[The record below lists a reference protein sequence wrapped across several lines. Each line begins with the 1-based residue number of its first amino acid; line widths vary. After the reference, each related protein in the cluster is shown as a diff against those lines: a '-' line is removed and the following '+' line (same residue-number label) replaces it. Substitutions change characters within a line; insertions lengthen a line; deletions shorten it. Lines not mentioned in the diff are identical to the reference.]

1 MKITT
6 DNSNGHNDTDGH
18 EMVYP
23 QSWSIVLRNNETRQL
38 VLYDKE
44 SHTVT
49 VKSLQLVPR
58 EQQMHRQSFF
68 DSTAEDTSG
77 NGMEPGPTHCA
88 VDGRSSDVS
97 TCPLCRQPLQHNI
110 SNTQRP
116 PGSGSQTQ
124 YTDPSSSDKSFI
136 DADYFWMLSRLDR
149 PAIEPPTRVMAR
161 QSIQPIPRLAK
172 PNLSISNTPAF
183 TADDIPFSSSAF
195 PASPISG
202 LDNTESINGIGMQ
215 RQKSSHLNS
224 DSFNQ
229 GYYDR
234 FFVEEKKLGRGQ
246 RGSVFLCQH
255 VLDKVP
261 LGQFAVKAIP
271 VGTSHTWLVR
281 MLKEVHLLERLK
293 HINIIEYKHAWLE
306 YRQLTLFGPSIP
318 CLFILM
324 ELANGGSLEEYL
336 HIQWDPMSCDDKSKE
351 NETNHKQKM
360 SFKAKV
366 AARRFR
372 RSIGSSP
379 PGRSESLASAMSS
392 SNLDWNDTEHNE
404 STHTWPPQSLSDLA
418 SQQIGQTRDTS
429 DDASTFIHGGIGV
442 GLDGKKVRYLTEK
455 VIRSLFLDI
464 CHGLE
469 HLHRHGIIHRDLKPP
484 NLLLRYAD
492 EHRNG
497 IPRVLISDFG
507 ECEVISDA
515 MERERTG
522 ATGTLEFMPPELLHK
537 DVCGQYLPNHS
548 LKADIWSLGVVL
560 YYLCYSS
567 VPYVQVD
574 DVDQLKEDIINFK
587 SVRFPESGNRV
598 PEDLKQLICRL
609 MKTDPD
615 ARPTVDDILRRY
627 EQENMPAE
635 DETQSGR
642 RNSIMPRLSA
652 HHGDLQC
659 DAVNESQN
667 LVNVPDITKV
677 AEVTEVTKLLQTVS
691 EPNHAAIPPV
701 GLNDITRVNPS
712 LQSPTTIHVGLW
724 IIAKVGTAS
733 LICFPES
740 VRMVALNTIIASMLL
755 DLYIIG
761 NPKFMRWIAI
771 QIMAAMIGY
780 AYLTG
785 YGYGGICI

>member
-234 FFVEEKKLGRGQ
+234 FFVEEKKT
-246 RGSVFLCQH
+246 GSW
-255 VLDKVP
+255 
-261 LGQFAVKAIP
+261 
-271 VGTSHTWLVR
+271 T
-281 MLKEVHLLERLK
+281 
-293 HINIIEYKHAWLE
+293 AWE
-306 YRQLTLFGPSIP
+306 
-318 CLFILM
+318 C
-324 ELANGGSLEEYL
+324 
-336 HIQWDPMSCDDKSKE
+336 
-351 NETNHKQKM
+351 
-360 SFKAKV
+360 V
-366 AARRFR
+366 
-372 RSIGSSP
+372 
-379 PGRSESLASAMSS
+379 
-392 SNLDWNDTEHNE
+392 
-404 STHTWPPQSLSDLA
+404 SLSA
-418 SQQIGQTRDTS
+418 
-429 DDASTFIHGGIGV
+429 
-442 GLDGKKVRYLTEK
+442 
-455 VIRSLFLDI
+455 
-464 CHGLE
+464 C
-469 HLHRHGIIHRDLKPP
+469 
-484 NLLLRYAD
+484 
-492 EHRNG
+492 
-497 IPRVLISDFG
+497 
-507 ECEVISDA
+507 
-515 MERERTG
+515 TG
-522 ATGTLEFMPPELLHK
+522 
-537 DVCGQYLPNHS
+537 
-548 LKADIWSLGVVL
+548 
-560 YYLCYSS
+560 
-567 VPYVQVD
+567 
-574 DVDQLKEDIINFK
+574 
-587 SVRFPESGNRV
+587 
-598 PEDLKQLICRL
+598 
-609 MKTDPD
+609 
-615 ARPTVDDILRRY
+615 
-627 EQENMPAE
+627 
-635 DETQSGR
+635 
-642 RNSIMPRLSA
+642 
-652 HHGDLQC
+652 
-659 DAVNESQN
+659 
-667 LVNVPDITKV
+667 
-677 AEVTEVTKLLQTVS
+677 
-691 EPNHAAIPPV
+691 
-701 GLNDITRVNPS
+701 
-712 LQSPTTIHVGLW
+712 
-724 IIAKVGTAS
+724 
-733 LICFPES
+733 
-740 VRMVALNTIIASMLL
+740 
-755 DLYIIG
+755 
-761 NPKFMRWIAI
+761 
-771 QIMAAMIGY
+771 
-780 AYLTG
+780 
-785 YGYGGICI
+785 

>member
-1 MKITT
+1 
-6 DNSNGHNDTDGH
+6 
-18 EMVYP
+18 
-23 QSWSIVLRNNETRQL
+23 
-38 VLYDKE
+38 
-44 SHTVT
+44 
-49 VKSLQLVPR
+49 
-58 EQQMHRQSFF
+58 
-68 DSTAEDTSG
+68 
-77 NGMEPGPTHCA
+77 
-88 VDGRSSDVS
+88 
-97 TCPLCRQPLQHNI
+97 
-110 SNTQRP
+110 
-116 PGSGSQTQ
+116 
-124 YTDPSSSDKSFI
+124 
-136 DADYFWMLSRLDR
+136 
-149 PAIEPPTRVMAR
+149 
-161 QSIQPIPRLAK
+161 
-172 PNLSISNTPAF
+172 
-183 TADDIPFSSSAF
+183 
-195 PASPISG
+195 
-202 LDNTESINGIGMQ
+202 
-215 RQKSSHLNS
+215 
-224 DSFNQ
+224 
-229 GYYDR
+229 
-234 FFVEEKKLGRGQ
+234 
-246 RGSVFLCQH
+246 
-255 VLDKVP
+255 
-261 LGQFAVKAIP
+261 
-271 VGTSHTWLVR
+271 
-281 MLKEVHLLERLK
+281 
-293 HINIIEYKHAWLE
+293 
-306 YRQLTLFGPSIP
+306 
-318 CLFILM
+318 M

-392 SNLDWNDTEHNE
+392 SNLDWNGTEHNE

-667 LVNVPDITKV
+667 LANVPDITKV

-733 LICFPES
+733 LICFPNRFEW
-740 VRMVALNTIIASMLL
+740 LL
-755 DLYIIG
+755 STL
-761 NPKFMRWIAI
+761 
-771 QIMAAMIGY
+771 
-780 AYLTG
+780 L
-785 YGYGGICI
+785 